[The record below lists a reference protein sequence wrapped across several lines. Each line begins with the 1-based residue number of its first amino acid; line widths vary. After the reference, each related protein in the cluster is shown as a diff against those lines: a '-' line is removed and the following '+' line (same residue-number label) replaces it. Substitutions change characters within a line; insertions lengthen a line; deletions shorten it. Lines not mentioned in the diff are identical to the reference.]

1 MLAYKRKGAIDI
13 IFFFLGEKGIWTEWL
28 LLFFMLQHESQW
40 CYECYKRSRCRAGPH
55 GKLFRVS
62 PVQAELP
69 FFFFKYTDQNFYS
82 NSKSLCDRLA
92 NVLSGI
98 MSKIS
103 PALTPNTDT
112 IWNFIRFIDLVL
124 VSPHVKPIFALERSS
139 CHLFVQSRVTAN
151 SASHHH
157 D

>member
-1 MLAYKRKGAIDI
+1 M
-13 IFFFLGEKGIWTEWL
+13 
-28 LLFFMLQHESQW
+28 
-40 CYECYKRSRCRAGPH
+40 
-55 GKLFRVS
+55 
-62 PVQAELP
+62 QAELL
-69 FFFFKYTDQNFYS
+69 FFFFKYTDQYFYS

-124 VSPHVKPIFALERSS
+124 MSPHVKPIFALERFS

-157 D
+157 DKAVSKALRVHS